1 MPFLGGSLRT
11 IQFAAAVIGAALGLT
26 AAAPAARAL
35 PHDNDPVA
43 PFKIGEGLYYVGA
56 SDITSFLFVSKAGMI
71 LLDGGYDTTAPQ
83 ILANIRTLGFDPRQ
97 VKILLSTH
105 GHLDHAGG
113 LAQLKRETGAK
124 LYASAADGA
133 LMARGGKGDFGLKD
147 SAAYPPVTPD
157 GAVVDGQKVSLG
169 GWTLTAHLTPGH
181 TRGCTTWTF
190 PVRVAGQVRQGLVLC
205 SNSVLPMYRLDKA
218 HESYPGIA
226 ADYEKSYAT
235 WRALPCEVFLA
246 SHGQFFG
253 MKTKRAALAAG
264 KADAFVDPTGC
275 KAWFEKGYASFR
287 AELSRQQAAAN
298 SAR

>member
-1 MPFLGGSLRT
+1 MTVYGGYLRK
-11 IQFAAAVIGAALGLT
+11 IVLGLT
-26 AAAPAARAL
+26 AALGLSAPAHAL

-83 ILANIRTLGFDPRQ
+83 ILANIRTLGFDPKQ

-105 GHLDHAGG
+105 GHVDHAGG
-113 LAQLKRETGAK
+113 FARLKRETGAA

-147 SAAYPPVTPD
+147 SATYPSVTPD
-157 GAVVDGQKVSLG
+157 RTVVDGQKVGLG

-190 PVRVAGQVRQGLVLC
+190 PVTVAGKTRQGLVLC
-205 SNSVLPMYRLDKA
+205 SNSVLSMYRLDKA

-226 ADYEKSYAT
+226 ADYEASYAT
-235 WRALPCEVFLA
+235 WRKLPCDVFLA
-246 SHGQFFG
+246 SHGIFFG
-253 MKTKRAALAAG
+253 LKAKRAALETG
-264 KADAFVDPTGC
+264 KADAFVDPAGC
-275 KAWFEKGYASFR
+275 KAYFEKGYAGFR
-287 AELSRQQAAAN
+287 AELAKQQT
-298 SAR
+298 SGGS

>member
-1 MPFLGGSLRT
+1 LRK
-11 IQFAAAVIGAALGLT
+11 FRSAVAAIGAALSL
-26 AAAPAARAL
+26 AVPAHAL

-71 LLDGGYDTTAPQ
+71 VLDGGYDTTAPQ

-113 LAQLKRETGAK
+113 LARLKRETGAT

-133 LMARGGKGDFGLKD
+133 LMARGGKGDFGLGD
-147 SAAYPPVTPD
+147 RATYPPVTPD
-157 GAVVDGQKVSLG
+157 RTVGDGQKVSLG
-169 GWTLTAHLTPGH
+169 GWTLIAHLTPGH

-190 PVRVAGQVRQGLVLC
+190 PVTVAGKARNGLVLC
-205 SNSVLPMYRLDKA
+205 SNSVLSMYRLDKA

-235 WRALPCEVFLA
+235 WRKLPCDVFLG
-246 SHGQFFG
+246 SHGQFFD
-253 MKTKRAALAAG
+253 MKAKRAALAAG
-264 KADAFVDPTGC
+264 KADAFVDPAGC

-287 AELSRQQAAAN
+287 SELAKQQAAAN